1 MFPPSKIDDQ
11 YHDVST
17 FEDRSVDFRNSTC
30 RPSEID
36 GRYEIR
42 LLYIVAQNI
51 DTISVCELR
60 REFALQCFHSIGNQ
74 PWNTM
79 MLFKMRDS
87 VTIPR
92 YYPVCNVLRQW
103 KTSLIRTYRVY
114 RLYDRVTPS
123 SPRIVNT
130 CTFKPLE
137 RSI

>member
-1 MFPPSKIDDQ
+1 MSRPSNIDDQ
-11 YHDVST
+11 CHDVST
-17 FEDRSVDFRNSTC
+17 FEDQSVDFRRRSTC

-42 LLYIVAQNI
+42 LLYIVAQSI
-51 DTISVCELR
+51 DTISVCEIR

-79 MLFKMRDS
+79 VLFKMRDS

-103 KTSLIRTYRVY
+103 KTSLIPTYRV
-114 RLYDRVTPS
+114 
-123 SPRIVNT
+123 
-130 CTFKPLE
+130 
-137 RSI
+137 